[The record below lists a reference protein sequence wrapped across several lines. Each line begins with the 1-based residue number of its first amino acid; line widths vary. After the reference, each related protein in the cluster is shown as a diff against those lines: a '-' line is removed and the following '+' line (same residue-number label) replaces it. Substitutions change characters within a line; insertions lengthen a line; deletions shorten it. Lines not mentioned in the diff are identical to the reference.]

1 MDITHTYSSF
11 TPSTKIEK
19 QPQYEN
25 PTLKSNN
32 QLLKEANIKTNI
44 EYRKYLV
51 KNAIGI
57 VKYNEPKLI

>member
-11 TPSTKIEK
+11 TSSEIEK
-19 QPQYEN
+19 QVQYEN
-25 PTLKSNN
+25 PNAKINN
-32 QLLKEANIKTNI
+32 QLLNEANIKTNA

-57 VKYNEPKLI
+57 VKYNQPKLI

>member
-11 TPSTKIEK
+11 SPSETEK
-19 QPQYEN
+19 QVQYEN
-25 PTLKSNN
+25 PTTKSNN
-32 QLLKEANIKTNI
+32 QLLKEANIKTNA

-57 VKYNEPKLI
+57 VKYNQPKLI

>member
-11 TPSTKIEK
+11 SPSETEK
-19 QPQYEN
+19 QAQYEN
-25 PTLKSNN
+25 PTTKSNN
-32 QLLKEANIKTNI
+32 QLLKETNIKTNA

-57 VKYNEPKLI
+57 VKYNQPKLI

>member
-1 MDITHTYSSF
+1 MDIAHTYSSF
-11 TPSTKIEK
+11 TPSEKNEK
-19 QPQYEN
+19 QLQYEN

-32 QLLKEANIKTNI
+32 QLLKEANIKTNL

-57 VKYNEPKLI
+57 VKYNQPKLI